1 MIIGI
6 DASNIG
12 SGGGL
17 NHLVEVL
24 SKSNPVKHGFEKI
37 IVWAPQSTLD
47 AIYDRS
53 WIVKYTYTVLEKNFI
68 LRSLWQWNELGRLAK
83 TEGCTIL
90 FAPGGS
96 FLTKF
101 RPIVTMS
108 QNLLP
113 FEWSEINRYGLSLI
127 SLKLL
132 MLRWSQTRSFKRA
145 NGVIFLTKYA
155 KDVVLGIT
163 GELYGETP
171 VISHGLNKRFF
182 NHPRKQKN
190 ISEYNNSNPLNLI
203 YVSSIEPYKH
213 HVNVIKAVSNLRRK
227 GVPVVV
233 DLYGSPTT
241 SDSQHGLD
249 KFLKRYDPKH
259 ELIKYHG
266 LTKHDDIHAKYLQA
280 DIAIFASSCETF
292 GQILIEGMA
301 AGLPTVCSKMSAMP
315 EILGNHGIYFDPL
328 SSVSIETAILRLI
341 NFEELREKVAHEG
354 YYRAKKFSWEKC
366 ANQTFE
372 LFNLIA
378 SKLQ

>member
-1 MIIGI
+1 
-6 DASNIG
+6 
-12 SGGGL
+12 
-17 NHLVEVL
+17 
-24 SKSNPVKHGFEKI
+24 
-37 IVWAPQSTLD
+37 
-47 AIYDRS
+47 
-53 WIVKYTYTVLEKNFI
+53 
-68 LRSLWQWNELGRLAK
+68 
-83 TEGCTIL
+83 
-90 FAPGGS
+90 
-96 FLTKF
+96 
-101 RPIVTMS
+101 MS